1 MCLLTR
7 LTIEAYSAL
16 LIKCKLVRIHEL
28 RDGSQLVQVDKIEWD
43 KFLMGPDLRGD
54 IVGRGRRAEL
64 TDGRINKAAI
74 KITAE
79 IEGEEGNMGSTMMWM
94 LRVGKLGSVRILQK
108 TQQLIML

>member
-1 MCLLTR
+1 MCLLTG
-7 LTIEAYSAL
+7 LTIKAYSAL
-16 LIKCKLVRIHEL
+16 LIECKLVRINEL

-64 TDGRINKAAI
+64 TDGCINKAAI